1 MQVSYEVLGDGIE
14 VAVSQN
20 HRFGTDAFLLAD
32 FAAPRRKDKM
42 LDLGCGC
49 GIIPLLSRYRF
60 GAKEIHG
67 MDIQQEAIDLFNL
80 GLEKSNQQNM
90 FAHCLDLKAIRSLL
104 PDQDFDLVTC
114 NPPYKKVGAGI
125 LSDNSPEAI
134 ARHEIHCTLQDVCN
148 AAAAVLK
155 FGGRLCI
162 CQRPERLMDAL
173 FAMRAAKIEPRR
185 LRFISRRPDTAPWLF
200 LLEGKKGGKEFLQ
213 IEPQFYVQ
221 DEKGDFSSDLMKVYQ
236 KEQNNG

>member
-1 MQVSYEVLGDGIE
+1 MQVSFEVLGDGIQI
-14 VAVSQN
+14 AVSQN
-20 HRFGTDAFLLAD
+20 HRFGTDAFLLAN
-32 FAAPRRKDKM
+32 FAAPRKKDKM

-49 GIIPLLSRYRF
+49 GVIPLVARYQFETR
-60 GAKEIHG
+60 EIHG
-67 MDIQQEAIDLFNL
+67 MDIQAEAIDLFKL
-80 GLEKSNQQNM
+80 GIETSKQENM
-90 FAHCLDLKAIRSLL
+90 HPHLLDLKQIRTVL

-134 ARHEIHCTLQDVCN
+134 ARHEIHCTLQDVCD
-148 AAAAVLK
+148 AAASVLK

-162 CQRPERLMDAL
+162 CQRPERLMDEL
-173 FAMRAAKIEPRR
+173 IAMGNAKIEPKR
-185 LRFISRRPDTAPWLF
+185 LRFVSRRPETAPWLF

-221 DEKGDFSSDLMKVYQ
+221 DESGDFSQELMKVYQ
-236 KEQNNG
+236 KG